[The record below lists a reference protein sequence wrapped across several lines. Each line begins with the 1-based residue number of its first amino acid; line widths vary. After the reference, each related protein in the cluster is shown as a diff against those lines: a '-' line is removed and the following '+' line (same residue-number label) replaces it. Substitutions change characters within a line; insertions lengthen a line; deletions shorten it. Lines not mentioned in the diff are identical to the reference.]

1 MCFCEGGGDRGRG
14 KTQETLRNHHFSIK
28 RPPTCQLQLLRLDI
42 CQLQLLGN
50 YKQMSQGLEMIRQN
64 TVTGEIEVQLLGCL
78 YNLRVKVNFFQKP
91 SDNVR
96 IWTQAD
102 VAELI
107 LAYEAK
113 LAKLRWIKS
122 RIQELVLSV
131 VNFEVNDLDPVV
143 ESLVG
148 FVDQLD

>member
-1 MCFCEGGGDRGRG
+1 
-14 KTQETLRNHHFSIK
+14 
-28 RPPTCQLQLLRLDI
+28 
-42 CQLQLLGN
+42 
-50 YKQMSQGLEMIRQN
+50 MIRQN
-64 TVTGEIEVQLLGCL
+64 TITGEIEVQLLGCL

-122 RIQELVLSV
+122 RIQELVLRV

-143 ESLVG
+143 ESLLG
-148 FVDQLD
+148 FVEQLD

>member
-1 MCFCEGGGDRGRG
+1 
-14 KTQETLRNHHFSIK
+14 
-28 RPPTCQLQLLRLDI
+28 
-42 CQLQLLGN
+42 
-50 YKQMSQGLEMIRQN
+50 MSQGLEIIRQN
-64 TVTGEIEVQLLGCL
+64 TVTGEIDVQLLGCL
-78 YNLRVKVNFFQKP
+78 YNLRVKVIFFFQKP
-91 SDNVR
+91 SDTVR

-122 RIQELVLSV
+122 RIQELVLRV

-143 ESLVG
+143 ESLLG
-148 FVDQLD
+148 FVEQLD